1 MTQYKLLY
9 FDGKGLAETSRML
22 FKIANVDFEDF
33 RYPLEI
39 IDLAT
44 FNMVRDE
51 FDKDKKEGKLTL
63 SMNKLPALEIVKSNI
78 ITTLF
83 QSRAIE
89 RYLASEFDLM
99 GKTPLEKVMIDALCE
114 TIRDLKSDYQAFR
127 KAENKEESFKKWF
140 NEVLPE
146 KLKLLEV
153 ILQEYSFSDYP
164 FAVGSNLSLADI
176 VIHNFVVDFFD
187 NKEGIKNATKDCKK
201 LSIIV
206 ENVSK
211 HPEIIKW
218 KETRPDTKL

>member
-1 MTQYKLLY
+1 MTQYKLIY

-51 FDKDKKEGKLTL
+51 FDKDKKEGKLSL

-89 RYLASEFDLM
+89 RYLASEFGLM

-114 TIRDLKSDYQAFR
+114 TIRDLKSDYQTFR

-146 KLKLLEV
+146 KLKIGRAHV
-153 ILQEYSFSDYP
+153 
-164 FAVGSNLSLADI
+164 
-176 VIHNFVVDFFD
+176 
-187 NKEGIKNATKDCKK
+187 
-201 LSIIV
+201 
-206 ENVSK
+206 
-211 HPEIIKW
+211 
-218 KETRPDTKL
+218 